1 MRSTLNKILGL
12 LAFLL
17 LINCGHSQQSMLYQA
32 VLRDAGGVLISAQD
46 IDVRISVAADLS
58 GSVLLYQEDHS
69 TTTNDY
75 GMIELEFGTG
85 VSTGAGSAPSLIAVD
100 WSQQNFMNVQFKESS
115 SATFIDLGT
124 NALQTVP
131 YALHALGSSQTY
143 SMGDL
148 TNVDT
153 TGIQP
158 GFTLVWNG
166 SYWIASSIDSVQFAY
181 TSDQS
186 VLSDTATVALDCIN
200 CVSDSANYGS
210 YSDTSAVSGSAGSS
224 VYSSTSGYADTVG
237 YAENSLNSWD
247 LNGNVAGPTD
257 FLGTTDSS
265 DIRILTNGQERM
277 VFKAN
282 GKIGIGLSDPE
293 LDLEINGQNGFAFSS
308 GFGSGLSRTFTGDR
322 MAWYPKKGHFYVGGG
337 TGTLSDANMGN
348 YSLGL
353 GYNVYPRGDY
363 SMATGYGTSVQGN
376 YSFAGGYISDANG
389 DYSFSFGY
397 NSGASGDAAV
407 SMGRQCAASGLS
419 SIALGYHVSATGDH
433 SVALG
438 YYSNATDTSSYAMG
452 YRARSYHKGS
462 FVYADIGSWF
472 ESTAENQFLVR
483 VKNGAKFYSASDLST
498 GVELVAGGGAWSTL
512 SDSTKK
518 ENIVAVNN
526 AEILAQLKSV
536 PVYEWNYKSQH
547 DSIVHIGPTAQ
558 DFRHTFGYGESDKM
572 ISTVD
577 IDGVNMAALQALIQR
592 QEELQRAYEGEIER
606 LKKLNDNLLKEKEEV
621 WIKVEHLEKLLLQV
635 E

>member
-75 GMIELEFGTG
+75 GLIELEIGTG

-115 SATFIDLGT
+115 SVTFIDLGT

-237 YAENSLNSWD
+237 YAENSLNAWD

-265 DIRILTNGQERM
+265 DIRILTNGQERL

-322 MAWYPKKGHFYVGGG
+322 MAWYPTQGHFYVGGG
-337 TGTLSDANMGN
+337 TGT
-348 YSLGL
+348 
-353 GYNVYPRGDY
+353 
-363 SMATGYGTSVQGN
+363 
-376 YSFAGGYISDANG
+376 
-389 DYSFSFGY
+389 
-397 NSGASGDAAV
+397 
-407 SMGRQCAASGLS
+407 
-419 SIALGYHVSATGDH
+419 
-433 SVALG
+433 
-438 YYSNATDTSSYAMG
+438 
-452 YRARSYHKGS
+452 
-462 FVYADIGSWF
+462 
-472 ESTAENQFLVR
+472 
-483 VKNGAKFYSASDLST
+483 
-498 GVELVAGGGAWSTL
+498 
-512 SDSTKK
+512 
-518 ENIVAVNN
+518 
-526 AEILAQLKSV
+526 
-536 PVYEWNYKSQH
+536 
-547 DSIVHIGPTAQ
+547 
-558 DFRHTFGYGESDKM
+558 
-572 ISTVD
+572 
-577 IDGVNMAALQALIQR
+577 
-592 QEELQRAYEGEIER
+592 
-606 LKKLNDNLLKEKEEV
+606 
-621 WIKVEHLEKLLLQV
+621 
-635 E
+635 

>member
-1 MRSTLNKILGL
+1 MRSTLNRILGL

-17 LINCGHSQQSMLYQA
+17 LNNFGHSQQSMLYQA

-75 GMIELEFGTG
+75 GMIELEIGTG

-115 SATFIDLGT
+115 SLTFIDLGT

-210 YSDTSAVSGSAGSS
+210 YSDTSVVSGSAGSS
-224 VYSSTSGYADTVG
+224 VYSSSSGYADTAV
-237 YAENSLNSWD
+237 YAENSLNAWD

-257 FLGTTDSS
+257 FWGQQ
-265 DIRILTNGQERM
+265 IQVILEFLLMDKKDWSLKRM
-277 VFKAN
+277 
-282 GKIGIGLSDPE
+282 
-293 LDLEINGQNGFAFSS
+293 
-308 GFGSGLSRTFTGDR
+308 
-322 MAWYPKKGHFYVGGG
+322 
-337 TGTLSDANMGN
+337 
-348 YSLGL
+348 
-353 GYNVYPRGDY
+353 
-363 SMATGYGTSVQGN
+363 
-376 YSFAGGYISDANG
+376 
-389 DYSFSFGY
+389 
-397 NSGASGDAAV
+397 
-407 SMGRQCAASGLS
+407 
-419 SIALGYHVSATGDH
+419 
-433 SVALG
+433 
-438 YYSNATDTSSYAMG
+438 
-452 YRARSYHKGS
+452 
-462 FVYADIGSWF
+462 
-472 ESTAENQFLVR
+472 
-483 VKNGAKFYSASDLST
+483 
-498 GVELVAGGGAWSTL
+498 
-512 SDSTKK
+512 
-518 ENIVAVNN
+518 
-526 AEILAQLKSV
+526 
-536 PVYEWNYKSQH
+536 
-547 DSIVHIGPTAQ
+547 
-558 DFRHTFGYGESDKM
+558 
-572 ISTVD
+572 
-577 IDGVNMAALQALIQR
+577 
-592 QEELQRAYEGEIER
+592 
-606 LKKLNDNLLKEKEEV
+606 
-621 WIKVEHLEKLLLQV
+621 EKL